1 MFVAVS
7 VGIAFFAYGYF
18 FPLKKVIKTLEKTI
32 EKTVQLV
39 PLVPIVTVTP
49 MVQFIWENNSTFPII
64 YILTDSWLQYNS
76 YWNQEYV
83 RYIVKSNL

>member
-18 FPLKKVIKTLEKTI
+18 FPLKKVIKTLEKT
-32 EKTVQLV
+32 VQLV

-49 MVQFIWENNSTFPII
+49 MVQFIWANNSTFPII

-83 RYIVKSNL
+83 RYIVESNL